1 VIEEYPMDHEG
12 MRRQRWTPGVVHGRT
27 AASSRRGPAHGGP
40 ARLAAIA
47 ASAAALIA
55 ARPALASSGIDSPDS
70 GVEQLGRGSAWVA
83 RADDPL
89 AAYFNPAALAFQ
101 SSGVHL
107 GGHLMFMKRCFT
119 RQGDGGAPVS
129 PGNDIPG
136 PGAMPATP
144 REVPPPAELC
154 PQGGAFP
161 NPQIGASFRITSRLA
176 VGVALVAPHAAGGNN
191 WPEALTYT
199 NRFGSEGTQPAP
211 TRYMLVSSDA
221 LILYP
226 TLAVAY
232 APLDNLSF
240 GAAFVWGVAT
250 LGFSNFSEG
259 LSAKGVATGTSDQF
273 DLNSDVRADL
283 KAKDLFIPGFVL
295 SALWSAAPN
304 LDVAATYRWS
314 DAIRTSDADLHLTSL
329 YWDASG
335 QRREAPCA
343 GQANPQCNLTD
354 VKGAATLKF
363 NLPME
368 AKLGLRYHHPRA
380 GAVLASMAAAAVA
393 GKPARRVRDP
403 LHDDLFDVELDFT
416 WTNNSAVDNIEVR
429 FRRGI
434 AVNGT
439 PGFVPENGDLP
450 RKWRDVLGVR
460 LGGDVTVIPRRLAL
474 RAGGFFET
482 KGQLDEYLSIDFN
495 AAQKAGLSAGGTVR
509 VGPVDVS
516 AAYQHTFFG
525 TLDNGGKGAI
535 HALSGDV
542 TSGYR
547 SQQTI
552 NGGSLRASLDEF
564 GLSATWRF

>member
-1 VIEEYPMDHEG
+1 MDHEG
-12 MRRQRWTPGVVHGRT
+12 MRRQRWTPSAVLGRDGAT
-27 AASSRRGPAHGGP
+27 ARRGH

-47 ASAAALIA
+47 SSAAALIA
-55 ARPALASSGIDSPDS
+55 GGPALASSGIDSPDS

-107 GGHLMFMKRCFT
+107 GAHLMFMKRCFT
-119 RQGDGGAPVS
+119 RRGDGGAPVS
-129 PGNDIPG
+129 PGSDLPG
-136 PGAMPATP
+136 PGALPSNA

-154 PQGGAFP
+154 AQGGAFP
-161 NPQIGASFRITSRLA
+161 NPQIGASFRVTDRLA
-176 VGVALVAPHAAGGNN
+176 IGVALVAPHAAGGNN
-191 WPEALTYT
+191 WPEELAYT
-199 NRFGSEGTQPAP
+199 NRFGAEGTQPAP

-221 LILYP
+221 LIVYP

-232 APLDNLSF
+232 APREDLSF

-250 LGFSNFSEG
+250 IGFSNFTEG
-259 LSAKGVATGTSDQF
+259 ISPKGVATGTSDQF
-273 DLNSDVRADL
+273 ALNGDVRADL

-295 SALWSAAPN
+295 SALWSATPS

-314 DAIRTSDADLHLTSL
+314 DAIRTSDADLRLTSL

-335 QRREAPCA
+335 QRSEAPC
-343 GQANPQCNLTD
+343 
-354 VKGAATLKF
+354 KGAEKCNITDAKGAGTLKF

-368 AKLGLRYHHPRA
+368 AKLGLRYHRPRA
-380 GAVLASMAAAAVA
+380 GAALEAAAAAAVA
-393 GKPARRVRDP
+393 GKPVRRVRDP
-403 LHDDLFDVELDFT
+403 LRDDLVDVELDFT
-416 WTNNSAVDNIEVR
+416 WTNNSAVDTIEVR
-429 FRRGI
+429 FRPGI

-439 PGFVPENGDLP
+439 PGFIPENGDLP

-460 LGGDVTVIPRRLAL
+460 LGGDVTLIPRRLAL
-474 RAGGFFET
+474 RVGGFFET

-495 AAQKAGLSAGGTVR
+495 AAQKAGLSAGGTLR
-509 VGPVDVS
+509 IGPVDFS

-525 TLDNGGKGAI
+525 TLDNRGKGSI

-542 TSGYR
+542 TSSYR
-547 SQQTI
+547 SQQAI
-552 NGGSLRASLDEF
+552 NGGSLRASLDEV
-564 GLSATWRF
+564 GVSATARF